1 MASATIEKS
10 GLRCRFMVYVF
21 LSPSN
26 FRLEWKLAVDRSH
39 LMADDK
45 TFFVPVILGDTPEP
59 SARVPDAFRT
69 RQWSRLIDDKSI
81 AALAERIAKL
91 VDPRASASTNAD

>member
-1 MASATIEKS
+1 
-10 GLRCRFMVYVF
+10 
-21 LSPSN
+21 
-26 FRLEWKLAVDRSH
+26 
-39 LMADDK
+39 MADDK
-45 TFFVPVILGDTPEP
+45 IFFVPVILGDTPEP